1 MAAKLIGLMILA
13 SVQAQQFVFPDDV
26 RLRSTVQPQRSQ
38 DRLDHVLIVDQNQEE
53 HLINSLEHQSSISR

>member
-1 MAAKLIGLMILA
+1 MAAKLMWLMILA

-38 DRLDHVLIVDQNQEE
+38 DRLDHVLIVDHNEE

>member
-38 DRLDHVLIVDQNQEE
+38 DRLDHVLIVDQNQE
-53 HLINSLEHQSSISR
+53 HLINSLEQQSSISR